1 MKSNRELLFFV
12 ETNKVNVEIE
22 EMSHHKLARHYMNR
36 FTINKDDQYEI
47 SQFEEMNTDW
57 EDGRQPE
64 NLHDRINKLVNS
76 ISAKSLDIF
85 FFGWYEFY
93 HTLTEERFHLGNV
106 SPLMIF
112 DITGTLFPFSF
123 SIQNTV

>member
-12 ETNKVNVEIE
+12 ETNKVHVEIE
-22 EMSHHKLARHYMNR
+22 EMLHHKLARNYMNR
-36 FTINKDDQYEI
+36 FTINEDDQYEI
-47 SQFEEMNTDW
+47 SQFEELNTYW
-57 EDGRQPE
+57 EEGRHPE

-106 SPLMIF
+106 SPLMTF
-112 DITGTLFPFSF
+112 DSTGAL
-123 SIQNTV
+123 